1 MRSALTAVAFALV
14 LGLFGIAFL
23 QGGATEPPPAAPPTD
38 ASDTTS
44 PTTAPETSDDLLVR
58 AQAVFRPLPT
68 EPPVLEGNPY
78 SPEKE
83 LLGRMLWFDPR
94 LSSSWFI
101 SCNSCHNL
109 GTAGVD
115 LQPRSIG
122 HAWQRGGRNS
132 PTVLNAV
139 FNLAQFWDG
148 RAEDLAAQAT
158 GPIQDALEMNNTP
171 ERVINTLMSMPRYVE
186 LFEAAFPD
194 AEEAVTF
201 ENMALAI
208 EVFESTLLT
217 PGARFDRFLEG
228 DTAALSDLERQG
240 LELFMNRGCSG
251 CHMGVNVGGTNYYP
265 FGVIERPDAEI
276 LPPDD
281 VGRFRITNVEADRY
295 AFKSPT
301 LRNIE
306 LTPPYF
312 HSGVVWE
319 LADAV
324 RIMGSAQL
332 GQELTDEEVAAIT
345 AFLRTLTG
353 EQPVVEQPVLPP
365 ITSLTPKPVPTGRP

>member
-1 MRSALTAVAFALV
+1 MNPYQAPIDVRRSA
-14 LGLFGIAFL
+14 
-23 QGGATEPPPAAPPTD
+23 
-38 ASDTTS
+38 
-44 PTTAPETSDDLLVR
+44 
-58 AQAVFRPLPT
+58 
-68 EPPVLEGNPY
+68 
-78 SPEKE
+78 
-83 LLGRMLWFDPR
+83 
-94 LSSSWFI
+94 
-101 SCNSCHNL
+101 
-109 GTAGVD
+109 
-115 LQPRSIG
+115 
-122 HAWQRGGRNS
+122 
-132 PTVLNAV
+132 
-139 FNLAQFWDG
+139 
-148 RAEDLAAQAT
+148 
-158 GPIQDALEMNNTP
+158 
-171 ERVINTLMSMPRYVE
+171 
-186 LFEAAFPD
+186 
-194 AEEAVTF
+194 
-201 ENMALAI
+201 
-208 EVFESTLLT
+208 
-217 PGARFDRFLEG
+217 
-228 DTAALSDLERQG
+228 
-240 LELFMNRGCSG
+240 NRE
-251 CHMGVNVGGTNYYP
+251 
-265 FGVIERPDAEI
+265 ERPDAEI